1 MNMYIDKIL
10 NSNTDVFYEIIEK
23 MELKNLSDVR
33 QELSNTYN
41 LDKVLIDAIEFT
53 LKKLRKEESF
63 FSQVL
68 YSSFGIG
75 KEKNKRR
82 EQLILL
88 GAQLKSEISKL
99 ERDRRRIQFFADNV
113 YGYLQNLSLL
123 SEALGKKKPLLQTE
137 SLENRCQ
144 SYLKDLYKKMDET
157 NGYHDALTTKG
168 IYLES
173 CLYKYKELFRQIPRY
188 QTIKEERW
196 NYLLAG

>member
-23 MELKNLSDVR
+23 MELKNLSDVC

-63 FSQVL
+63 VSRIL
-68 YSSFGIG
+68 YNSFGVG

-88 GAQLKSEISKL
+88 GSQLKSEISQL
-99 ERDRRRIQFFADNV
+99 ERDIHRIQFFSDNV

-123 SEALGKKKPLLQTE
+123 SEAIGKKKPLLQTE

-144 SYLKDLYKKMDET
+144 EYLKELYKKMDET
-157 NGYHDALTTKG
+157 NGYHEALTMKG

-173 CLYKYKELFRQIPRY
+173 CLYKYKELFKQIPRY

>member
-63 FSQVL
+63 VSRIL
-68 YSSFGIG
+68 YNSFGVG

-88 GAQLKSEISKL
+88 GSQLKSEISQL
-99 ERDRRRIQFFADNV
+99 ERDIHRIQFFSDNV

-123 SEALGKKKPLLQTE
+123 SEAIGKKKPLLQTE

-144 SYLKDLYKKMDET
+144 GYLKELYKKMDET
-157 NGYHDALTTKG
+157 NGYHDALTMKG

-173 CLYKYKELFRQIPRY
+173 CLYKYKELFKKIPRY

>member
-1 MNMYIDKIL
+1 MNIDKIL
-10 NSNTDVFYEIIEK
+10 NSNNDVFYEIIEK
-23 MELKNLSDVR
+23 LELSNLSDSR
-33 QELSNTYN
+33 KELNNPYT

-53 LKKLRKEESF
+53 LKKLKKEESF
-63 FSQVL
+63 LSQIL
-68 YSSFGIG
+68 YSSFGVG

-88 GAQLKSEISKL
+88 GAQLKGEITKL
-99 ERDRRRIQFFADNV
+99 ERDRHRIQFFSDNL

-144 SYLKDLYKKMDET
+144 SYLKNLYKKMDET
-157 NGYHDALTTKG
+157 NGYHDALVMKN

-173 CLYKYKELFRQIPRY
+173 CLFKYKELFKQIPRNHEL
-188 QTIKEERW
+188 KEEQW
-196 NYLLAG
+196 NYLLTA